1 MFEYLQ
7 SKTYISIKCDAINVS
22 RFVSY
27 SKTCFKFLPN
37 LINLINLIKIIKI
50 IIKLLKLKLLILII

>member
-27 SKTCFKFLPN
+27 SKTCFKLLP
-37 LINLINLIKIIKI
+37 NLINLIKIIKI